1 MESLIK
7 MFFKFLVLFVAITS
21 ALAIN
26 IQGLQPCCEP
36 EVPCDPQRCKK
47 APCCI
52 PPSSN
57 RKP

>member
-7 MFFKFLVLFVAITS
+7 KFLKFLVLFFAITS

-26 IQGLQPCCEP
+26 IQALQPCCEP
-36 EVPCDPQRCKK
+36 LEPCDPQRCKK

-57 RKP
+57 RMP